1 MPKVQG
7 NESFQGK
14 RDKAGSKSPISC
26 VVTPGNSYK
35 FSITMWTETGIGEYG
50 VEVSR
55 VKGGEGGSKREK
67 VAVTIKRQFGELV
80 VGGSSFANNE
90 LLFA

>member
-1 MPKVQG
+1 MPKDQG

-35 FSITMWTETGIGEYG
+35 FSITIWTETGIGEYE

-55 VKGGEGGSKREK
+55 IKSGERGFKKEGR
-67 VAVTIKRQFGELV
+67 
-80 VGGSSFANNE
+80 SSYQAAIRGKNW
-90 LLFA
+90 LSAAALCK